1 MCHENQEPIH
11 ITKND
16 YRYMDSVVK
25 KVEEGEKDIAQGKCS
40 SGLDFFDEL
49 KKNYVDIDSEFNL
62 PSVQAALANHP

>member
-25 KVEEGEKDIAQGKCS
+25 KVEESEKDIAQGKCS
-40 SGLDFFDEL
+40 SGLDYFDEL
-49 KKNYVDIDSEFNL
+49 KRKYEI
-62 PSVQAALANHP
+62 